1 MDSHTN
7 SLGHFRLVG
16 FKSAS
21 FDLANFELAGFDFD
35 LVSFG
40 LASFDLVSFSL
51 AGFRVASFG
60 VVGFVMAGL
69 QAVPSN
75 SKDLRLHF
83 GFVTESQVIFAIQFP
98 SMFFY
103 SSLLVL
109 RSLMYQFC
117 AQSARK

>member
-7 SLGHFRLVG
+7 SLGHFRLVS

-21 FDLANFELAGFDFD
+21 FDLANFESAGFDFD

-40 LASFDLVSFSL
+40 LASFDLVGFGL

-60 VVGFVMAGL
+60 VVSFVMASL
-69 QAVPSN
+69 QAVPSD
-75 SKDLRLHF
+75 SKDLLLHF
-83 GFVTESQVIFAIQFP
+83 GFVKQSQVIFAIRFP
-98 SMFFY
+98 SMFSY
-103 SSLLVL
+103 SSHLVL
-109 RSLMYQFC
+109 RTLMCQFC